1 MIISLFRL
9 ALCDLAGSERCS
21 RTQNTGDRL
30 KEAGNINSSLLTLG
44 KCISAMKLKQNAKYD
59 ASVSFSQ
66 SSDVWKDS
74 RMTDDPCLC
83 RFQHHIPF
91 RESKLT
97 HFLQFFFCGAGRVSM
112 VVNINQNSSCF
123 DETLNVLKFSA
134 LAQKVSAH
142 THARAHTHTH
152 THTEFDDLCSW
163 KLCLYWL
170 CCCEFITRS
179 DVLIRPSSSVSAV
192 RWWTWRSSVVLQSLI
207 ARLMWTTAQ
216 TLTN

>member
-44 KCISAMKLKQNAKYD
+44 KCISAMKLNQNAKYD

-152 THTEFDDLCSW
+152 TQNLMTCVHESCVYIDCVAVSLSHVQTFWSARRPPSALSDD
-163 KLCLYWL
+163 
-170 CCCEFITRS
+170 EHEGR
-179 DVLIRPSSSVSAV
+179 R
-192 RWWTWRSSVVLQSLI
+192 
-207 ARLMWTTAQ
+207 
-216 TLTN
+216 